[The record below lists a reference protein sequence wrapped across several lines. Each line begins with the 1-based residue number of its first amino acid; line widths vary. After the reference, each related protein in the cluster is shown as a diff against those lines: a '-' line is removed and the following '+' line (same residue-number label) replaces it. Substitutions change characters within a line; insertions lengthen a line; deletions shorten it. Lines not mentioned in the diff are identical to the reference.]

1 MIFFHFIYKA
11 IIEISGTY
19 FLMVSRQNSETIK
32 IQILSRC
39 TLAEAEY

>member
-1 MIFFHFIYKA
+1 MIFFILIYKA

-19 FLMVSRQNSETIK
+19 FLMVSRQNSGTIK